1 MICIVTLKDI
11 FKSVCDHISDVT
23 ELPLEDSDTEEPVV
37 RPSFKIFM
45 DTVNT
50 GFYSSGLRQVKVYF
64 NIYFYSSDRKHSKS
78 EIMEIE
84 DKIAFSF
91 LEPFYITVERT
102 SGTRSQNSYK
112 DEFCYT
118 EEECAVYADDLE
130 FEKVDDGIM
139 NCSFNFEIGTEFI
152 DETDI
157 ETMEKLETNERLEEF

>member
-1 MICIVTLKDI
+1 MINIVTLKDI
-11 FKSVCDHISDVT
+11 FKSVCAHISAVT

-50 GFYSSGLRQVKVYF
+50 GFFSSALRQIKVYF
-64 NIYFYSSDRKHSKS
+64 NVYFYSSDRKHSKS

-91 LEPFYITVERT
+91 LEPFYIK
-102 SGTRSQNSYK
+102 G
-112 DEFCYT
+112 
-118 EEECAVYADDLE
+118 ECAVYIDDLE

-157 ETMEKLETNERLEEF
+157 ETMQELKTNERLEEF